1 MTDLTCREL
10 IDFLGDYRSG
20 DLPADTRAAFES
32 HLTICR
38 HCRDYL
44 RTYEDAIKLGRGALL
59 TDTDPAPPGVPATLV
74 NAIVNAIRKP
84 PA

>member
-1 MTDLTCREL
+1 MTDLTCREV
-10 IDFLGDYRSG
+10 IEFLGDYRSG
-20 DLPADTRAAFES
+20 DLPAGTRAAFDA
-32 HLTICR
+32 HLTNCR

-59 TDTDPAPPGVPATLV
+59 VDNEPRPREVPEALV
-74 NAIVNAIRKP
+74 NAIINAIRTP